1 MEKKKV
7 GIVKFEDKR
16 ESIKKVLE
24 ISGCLEKINGLA
36 PSDKVIVKPNL
47 VMWDTVYPFPKYG
60 VITTSVVVE
69 ETVRLL
75 AEAGCRDIT
84 IAEGPVENEGIGSSL
99 AAAFEGLGY
108 KRLKEKYGVKLAN
121 FNDGQFEK
129 VDFGPYSLRI
139 ANPVLEADFIVN
151 LPVLKTHNSTKV
163 SLGFKNLKGA
173 LSKSSKSF
181 CHHTE
186 LDLDLF
192 ISRFA
197 EKMYPGVTLID
208 GIYALERGPVFN
220 GKAYRADVLVAS
232 TDMFAADAVGSKIL
246 GYPVEEIEHLKDF
259 AVRKGRPLD
268 LSDIEIVG
276 ERLEDVQMPL
286 EWDWPWQEDDSG
298 PPAMA
303 RMGIKGVFFPK
314 YDVTICSGCSFL
326 NNMLL
331 ILLMGA
337 YEGKPFGNIEFLS
350 GKKRL
355 SAGGYDKTFLF
366 GNCIER
372 ANRNN
377 PHIREAVHI
386 KGCPPSPETIVNT
399 LRAHG
404 IKADLESY
412 RRYRQS
418 IYERYMGKP
427 EFEESHYTVS
437 SM

>member
-1 MEKKKV
+1 MEKKKA
-7 GIVKFEDKR
+7 GIVKFGNKR
-16 ESIKKVLE
+16 ENIEKVLE
-24 ISGCLEKINGLA
+24 ISGCLEKVAGLA

-47 VMWDTVYPFPKYG
+47 VMWDTIYPFPKYG
-60 VITTSVVVE
+60 VITTSVVIE
-69 ETVRLL
+69 EIVRLL

-84 IAEGPVENEGIGSSL
+84 IAEGAVEDESIGGGL
-99 AAAFEGLGY
+99 QDAFAGLGY
-108 KRLKEKYGVKLAN
+108 TKLKEKYGVKLEN
-121 FNDGQFEK
+121 FNEGQFEK
-129 VDFGPYSLRI
+129 VDFGPYTLRI
-139 ANPVLEADFIVN
+139 AKSALEADFIVN

-173 LSKSSKSF
+173 LSKASKSF

-186 LDLDLF
+186 FALDDF
-192 ISRFA
+192 ISQFA
-197 EKMYPGVTLID
+197 EKLYPGITLID

-246 GYPVEEIEHLKDF
+246 GYSVEEIEHLRDF
-259 AVRKGRPLD
+259 AVRNGRRLD

-276 ERLEDVQMPL
+276 ERLENVQMQL
-286 EWDWPWQEDDSG
+286 DWDWPWKEDDSG
-298 PPAMA
+298 PPAME
-303 RMGIKGVFFPK
+303 RMGITGVFFPK

-337 YEGKPFGNIEFLS
+337 YDGKPFGNIEFLS

-355 SAGGYDKTFLF
+355 STGGYDKTFLF

-377 PHIREAVHI
+377 TLIREAVHI
-386 KGCPPSPETIVNT
+386 KGCPPSPEVIVQT
-399 LRAHG
+399 LREHG
-404 IKADLESY
+404 IRADLESY
-412 RRYRQS
+412 RRYRHS
-418 IYERYMGKP
+418 IAERYAEKA
-427 EFEESHYTVS
+427 EFEESHYTV
-437 SM
+437 